1 MFVLTADQVGS
12 RRHADVATAW
22 VARLADLVGHALA
35 LPVGRA
41 SGDEIQIVT
50 TDASAALTAAFALT
64 RSNEWSV
71 GIGIGAVRTPLP
83 ATANEA
89 TGPAFYAARNA
100 VDRAKSAP
108 YRFALAVDDPRL
120 ADEASDLEAM
130 LTLALAVR
138 AKRSDAGWA
147 AYDLL
152 AAGHTQREAA
162 RLLGISEP
170 SVTDRVRAGLVR
182 VELDAS
188 AALVRLLA
196 RVEQLATSDRSGD
209 LQQGRAIEEA

>member
-12 RRHADVATAW
+12 RRHSDVATSW
-22 VARLADLVGHALA
+22 MTRLDNLIGPSLA

-50 TDASAALTAAFALT
+50 SDASAALTAALALT
-64 RSNEWSV
+64 RSNQWSV
-71 GIGIGAVRTPLP
+71 GIGLGGVRTPLP

-89 TGPAFYAARNA
+89 TGPAFYAARVA
-100 VDRAKSAP
+100 VDRAKSAQ
-108 YRFALAVDDPRL
+108 YRFAVAVDDPGL
-120 ADEASDLEAM
+120 APEASDLEAV

-152 AAGHTQREAA
+152 TAGHTQREAA

-196 RVEQLATSDRSGD
+196 RVDRLATG
-209 LQQGRAIEEA
+209 AEEA